1 MARKKIN
8 EKTVKE
14 TAKKKKKS
22 ASGQYRRAVAKK
34 KRSEKN
40 YSVETLQAALNATG
54 EGLTLRQVAHSFGVP
69 KSTLFFKLKYN
80 SPLECRKGPKT
91 VLSAEEEN
99 EIASWIVFCADSGFP
114 VNKTRLLDCV
124 QKYFNNNKAKTPFK
138 NNRPGQ
144 HWYRAFM
151 NRHPNLSTRIAQNLT
166 STRAAVTEVDLRN
179 WFAKVKQY
187 LDTKNL
193 LHIEPHRVFNL
204 DESAFMLVPK
214 DNKVITEKGVKAP
227 YQIVSGNEKA
237 SLTILF
243 TVAASGVMPP
253 PMILFDLKTSPKKN
267 VLDQIPRGWGVE
279 NTERGWMT
287 GESFYSYI
295 SNVFYKWLQENNYVF
310 PIILYVDGH
319 SLHMTLPLLKFCKEH
334 LIELVVLYPNATHII
349 QPLDVAVF
357 HPLKDSY
364 RKVLRQWRID
374 NNVVD
379 VKKHMFAPVLKMALE
394 SYDLTDAVKNGF
406 RACGLYPFNAD
417 AVNYNVLSK
426 KSKKK
431 DASINLHSTNN
442 SDQDSIIKNT
452 ELLAMFE
459 KNVISPDIVESF
471 KQAESE
477 NKWNG
482 DVKYV
487 ALYESWLKLKKLCSE
502 MHDVPSNEALTV
514 ENSLPADQPIP
525 NADLIDMAT
534 NTASGATDE
543 IMLDVSSHSDN
554 QLDLSVINVA
564 DENSLDM
571 SYAITPSIE
580 QNTLAELPVAE
591 LIELYDELG
600 NRVTATV
607 IAIND
612 DVTMSSDSSPS
623 SADTRVDSQL
633 VPEEKNKDDLD
644 KTDSEEFNSDSNR
657 ESSSSHCLN
666 ISNKDDVL
674 DFTITSEGTN
684 ESENTVNTE
693 QEDSHDSVKAPVQT
707 DTLEKTSPVFG
718 TSVLSKHNSINVIN
732 DNNSHLSIDEESN
745 SSTCGSKNDIQI
757 SPKLQEFFPVPTFT
771 KKRKK
776 STSKN
781 TPTVAVVD
789 DLLIAMQQKEAEKKE
804 KGQQILLNKQERE
817 KAKTIR
823 DKETTI
829 VKQYNENKK
838 KKIQKKKELKLQ
850 IQNLK
855 KAIKSENSKENVGP
869 LTERLQKV
877 NAELAELE
885 NSLIL

>member
-1 MARKKIN
+1 
-8 EKTVKE
+8 
-14 TAKKKKKS
+14 
-22 ASGQYRRAVAKK
+22 
-34 KRSEKN
+34 
-40 YSVETLQAALNATG
+40 
-54 EGLTLRQVAHSFGVP
+54 
-69 KSTLFFKLKYN
+69 
-80 SPLECRKGPKT
+80 
-91 VLSAEEEN
+91 
-99 EIASWIVFCADSGFP
+99 
-114 VNKTRLLDCV
+114 
-124 QKYFNNNKAKTPFK
+124 
-138 NNRPGQ
+138 
-144 HWYRAFM
+144 
-151 NRHPNLSTRIAQNLT
+151 
-166 STRAAVTEVDLRN
+166 
-179 WFAKVKQY
+179 
-187 LDTKNL
+187 
-193 LHIEPHRVFNL
+193 
-204 DESAFMLVPK
+204 
-214 DNKVITEKGVKAP
+214 
-227 YQIVSGNEKA
+227 
-237 SLTILF
+237 
-243 TVAASGVMPP
+243 
-253 PMILFDLKTSPKKN
+253 
-267 VLDQIPRGWGVE
+267 
-279 NTERGWMT
+279 
-287 GESFYSYI
+287 
-295 SNVFYKWLQENNYVF
+295 
-310 PIILYVDGH
+310 
-319 SLHMTLPLLKFCKEH
+319 
-334 LIELVVLYPNATHII
+334 
-349 QPLDVAVF
+349 
-357 HPLKDSY
+357 
-364 RKVLRQWRID
+364 
-374 NNVVD
+374 
-379 VKKHMFAPVLKMALE
+379 MALE

-431 DASINLHSTNN
+431 DASINLHLTNN

-459 KNVISPDIVESF
+459 KYVISPDIIESF

-487 ALYESWLKLKKLCSE
+487 ALYESWLKLKKLCNE

-514 ENSLPADQPIP
+514 DNSLPADQPIP
-525 NADLIDMAT
+525 NADLIGMAI
-534 NTASGATDE
+534 NNASGATDE
-543 IMLDVSSHSDN
+543 TMLDASSHSDN
-554 QLDLSVINVA
+554 QLDLSVINAA

-571 SYAITPSIE
+571 K
-580 QNTLAELPVAE
+580 
-591 LIELYDELG
+591 LIEVYDELG

-607 IAIND
+607 IAINVD

-623 SADTRVDSQL
+623 SVDIRVDSQL

-666 ISNKDDVL
+666 ISNKDEVL

-693 QEDSHDSVKAPVQT
+693 QEDSYDSVKAPVQT
-707 DTLEKTSPVFG
+707 DILEKTSPVFG

-732 DNNSHLSIDEESN
+732 DNNSHLSINEESN

-817 KAKTIR
+817 KAKIIR

-885 NSLIL
+885 NLFILEEMEFLQTKIKVKKEKCDSTV